1 MKKMKNTDKEAFTIV
16 PFSSLSPS
24 GNSRLQSDPWLV
36 HDDGLVEEKNSFLK
50 VRGRVEFSVNSV
62 QGLVQRARQANY
74 VEGVA

>member
-1 MKKMKNTDKEAFTIV
+1 MKQVKNTPRQAFTIV

-24 GNSRLQSDPWLV
+24 GKGRLKSDPWLV
-36 HDDGLVEEKNSFLK
+36 HDDGLVEEKNSFSN
-50 VRGRVEFSVNSV
+50 VRGRIEFSINSV